1 MGLSI
6 LLYRNILSL
15 KKINVD
21 SSKLLASKAIS
32 GASYYLYM
40 VATFLS
46 LLTLTFFYIF
56 LLQSIFHHFRLLFA
70 WSGFLVYILSSSLY
84 YFCLCFNF
92 WLLSVFV
99 CRLFVL
105 VCYLPVDLS
114 TLLKMIILILLM
126 PLVLLC
132 TPWKNISGFL
142 VLSGGIE
149 RDQLYEM
156 G

>member
-1 MGLSI
+1 
-6 LLYRNILSL
+6 
-15 KKINVD
+15 
-21 SSKLLASKAIS
+21 
-32 GASYYLYM
+32 M

-56 LLQSIFHHFRLLFA
+56 LLRSIFHHFRLSFA
-70 WSGFLVYILSSSLY
+70 WSGLLVYILSSSLY

-132 TPWKNISGFL
+132 TPWKKISGFL